1 MPTENSAGAHEHFP
15 RWAKRIL
22 AHHRG
27 NELYQTATMDALLA
41 GVYDG
46 DVTIGELLSHGDF
59 GLGTFNRLDGEM
71 VILDGVCHHL
81 RSDGSAVTAGAEER
95 TPFAAVTW
103 FRSDRTLTVSAPATW
118 SEITARVDTVTG
130 STNLIYALKITGRF
144 DTIRTRTVRAQTR
157 PYPRLV
163 DATEGQAETSFADLG
178 GTLIGFRMPDSD
190 EGISVAGY
198 HLHFLDEAQGRGGHC
213 LEFQMS
219 RGTVDICTIADMHL
233 SLPRTPQF
241 LNAALDSADT
251 AAQIR
256 KTEGGHQPAQPAE
269 GE

>member
-1 MPTENSAGAHEHFP
+1 MTTAKNAGAHEHFP
-15 RWAKRIL
+15 RWANRIL
-22 AHHRG
+22 AHHRHT
-27 NELYQTATMDALLA
+27 ELYQTATMDALLA

-59 GLGTFNRLDGEM
+59 GLGTFNQLDGEM

-81 RSDGSAVTAGAEER
+81 RSDGSAVRAGSEER

-103 FRSDRTLTVSAPATW
+103 FRSERTLTVSAPTTW
-118 SEITARVDTVTG
+118 SDICARVDTVTG
-130 STNLIYALKITGRF
+130 SANLIYALKVVGRF
-144 DTIRTRTVRAQTR
+144 DTIRTRTVRAQTQ

-163 DATEGQAETSFADLG
+163 DAAEGQAETSFADLR
-178 GTLIGFRMPDSD
+178 GTLVGFRMPDGD

-198 HLHFLDEAQGRGGHC
+198 HLHFLDEAQSRGGHC
-213 LEFQMS
+213 LDFQMS
-219 RGTVDICTIADMHL
+219 RGTVDICTISDMHL

-241 LNAALDSADT
+241 LAAALGSADS

-256 KTEGGHQPAQPAE
+256 KAEGGHDAANR
-269 GE
+269 G